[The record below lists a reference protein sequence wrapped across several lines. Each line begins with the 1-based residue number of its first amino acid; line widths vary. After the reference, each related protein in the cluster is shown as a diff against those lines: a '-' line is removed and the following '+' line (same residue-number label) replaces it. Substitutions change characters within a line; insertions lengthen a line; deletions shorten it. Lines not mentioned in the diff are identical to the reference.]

1 MGSMIAIS
9 VVAAGMI
16 FSLAVALLI
25 EELIFGAIFRL
36 FFGPHGAAKA
46 ATVAASAGFE
56 LAKTKVASGQ

>member
-1 MGSMIAIS
+1 MGSIIAIS

-36 FFGPHGAAKA
+36 FFGPQERVKA
-46 ATVAASAGFE
+46 TTVAASGGFKPTAVAG
-56 LAKTKVASGQ
+56 SR